1 MTLSSGP
8 RKDPPCPCAAPAEAR
23 ERLGRAL
30 SECPPRLDLASLAI
44 AALEDPCLDEAP
56 VLAALD
62 LIGARVRERCEAMP
76 GASMCGRLGA
86 LREVMREEGFTGE
99 RQAFFCPENS
109 FLQRVLERRKG
120 LPITLGVLYIE
131 VGRRAGIPLFGIN
144 FPGHFLAG
152 AKEDGAGEDEL
163 FVLDP
168 FNGGRALDQ
177 DALEALLQ
185 QMAPELKLCSA
196 LLAPAPVEQIV
207 WRMLSNLRRVYLRE
221 HDSQRALGVVDL
233 MLFLAPDHPGELRT
247 RAALNAQ
254 LGAFRA
260 ALRDVNRCLELTP
273 DAPDA
278 AGLRRAQKELS
289 AKAAQVN

>member
-1 MTLSSGP
+1 MTSGT

-30 SECPPRLDLASLAI
+30 SECPPRLDLAVLSI
-44 AALEDPCLDEAP
+44 AALEDPCLDEVP
-56 VLAALD
+56 VLKALD
-62 LIGARVRERCEAMP
+62 ALGEKVREKVEALP
-76 GASMCGRLGA
+76 GASFCGKLGA
-86 LREVMREEGFTGE
+86 LREVMRAEGFEGE
-99 RQAFFCPENS
+99 RQSYFCPENS

-120 LPITLGVLYIE
+120 LPITLGVLYVE
-131 VGRRAGIPLFGIN
+131 VARRAGIPLFGIN
-144 FPGHFLAG
+144 FPGHFLTG
-152 AKEDGAGEDEL
+152 ARIGHDDGSEEL

-168 FNGGRALDQ
+168 FHGGRALEH

-185 QMAPELKLCSA
+185 QMAPEMKLCPA

-221 HDSQRALGVVDL
+221 HDAQRALGVVDL

-247 RAALNAQ
+247 RAVLNSQ
-254 LGAFRA
+254 LGAYRA

-278 AGLRRAQKELS
+278 AGLRRAQQEL
-289 AKAAQVN
+289 AVKAASVN